1 MNICNLEYDDELN
14 KRLNTRHFPSQSL
27 PPLFE
32 VRPVST
38 KYTFFQ
44 TIEERP
50 TQKINPLQYKMYSPE
65 STFNPGSRAPTD
77 YFLNNIDTESTLRNQ
92 FMALQK
98 SNQSVYLPELSSSLY
113 KNDYE
118 YRTTQSFT
126 PTDCKTNTINKDLAP
141 NKFNNFTR
149 YNLRN

>member
-1 MNICNLEYDDELN
+1 MNIDYDNE
-14 KRLNTRHFPSQSL
+14 LNTRLNGRIFPSQSL

-44 TIEERP
+44 TVEERP
-50 TQKINPLQYKMYSPE
+50 FSMTPIIKYNQYNQE
-65 STFNPGSRAPTD
+65 TTFNPGNRAPID
-77 YFLNNIDTESTLRNQ
+77 YFMNNVDTESKLRNQ

-98 SNQSVYLPELSSSLY
+98 SIQSTYVPELNSSLY
-113 KNDYE
+113 ENNMVYKKE
-118 YRTTQSFT
+118 YAQTE
-126 PTDCKTNTINKDLAP
+126 CKTNTMHKDLAP
-141 NKFNNFTR
+141 NTFYNYTR

>member
-1 MNICNLEYDDELN
+1 MNIDYDNE
-14 KRLNTRHFPSQSL
+14 LNTRINGRIFPSHSL

-50 TQKINPLQYKMYSPE
+50 FSMTPVIRYNQYNQE
-65 STFNPGSRAPTD
+65 TTFNPGDRAPID
-77 YFLNNIDTESTLRNQ
+77 YFMNNVDTESKLRNQ

-98 SNQSVYLPELSSSLY
+98 SIQSTYVPELNSSLY
-113 KNDYE
+113 ENNMVYKKE
-118 YRTTQSFT
+118 YA
-126 PTDCKTNTINKDLAP
+126 PTDCKSNSLHKDLAP
-141 NKFNNFTR
+141 NTFYNYTR
-149 YNLRN
+149 NNLRN